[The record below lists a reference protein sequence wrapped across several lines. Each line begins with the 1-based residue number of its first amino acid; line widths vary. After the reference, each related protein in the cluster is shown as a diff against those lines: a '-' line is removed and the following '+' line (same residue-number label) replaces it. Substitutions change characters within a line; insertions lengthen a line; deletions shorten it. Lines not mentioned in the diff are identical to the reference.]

1 MSARRKKK
9 RDKPR
14 GESSRSRATE
24 SPARTAT
31 PSASGSAATAVQ
43 PEERRRALLISL
55 ALIVLNVIVYAQVW
69 RHDFVSFDDPQYM
82 TENVHV
88 KAGLTWSGVRWALTT
103 GEAGNWHPLAWIS
116 HMLDVQLFGVQA
128 GPQHVTNLVLHIANS
143 LLLFG
148 VLWRMTGALGRSAFV
163 GALFAVHPLH
173 VESVAWI
180 SERKDV
186 LSTFFWFL
194 GLWAYADYVR
204 GGKWTR
210 YALVFLC
217 LALGLMSKPMLVTF
231 PFALLLLD
239 YWPLRRALTKRLILE
254 KIPFFALVAASS
266 VVTFFAQSRGG
277 AVSALAA
284 LPLPSRVANAVVA
297 YLGYVEKML
306 WPTRLTVLYP
316 YSRDF
321 GWRLGVAVVVLIAVT
336 ALAAIVARWYR
347 YVLVGWLWYLGTLV
361 PVIGLVQVGIQS
373 MADRYTYVPSVGLF
387 IIVAWGVPDLLRA
400 LPHRRVAILSAAAVV
415 IAVCAITARAQVQY
429 WRDSLT
435 LWEHAASITPGDA
448 HVETAL
454 GSVLS
459 EKGKLAEATALYIDA
474 LQHEPQFAEAHNKLG
489 VVLADQGRVADAIPH
504 YEAAL
509 RAKPSLAEAHYN
521 LGNAL
526 TAQGKL
532 DEAIAQYHEALR
544 IRPEDAATHNGLG
557 SALDDQGRIEDAIAE
572 YQQSI
577 RLNPQFADAHNNLG
591 AARAKQG
598 RTDDA
603 ILEFLEAV
611 KLNPNQADA
620 HYNVAVML
628 NGKGRT
634 AEAVQ
639 HLQEA
644 LRLKPNHQ
652 SARQALQTITAGH
665 SRL

>member
-1 MSARRKKK
+1 MAHPNERWRPLSI
-9 RDKPR
+9 
-14 GESSRSRATE
+14 
-24 SPARTAT
+24 
-31 PSASGSAATAVQ
+31 AV
-43 PEERRRALLISL
+43 
-55 ALIVLNVIVYAQVW
+55 ALIVLNVLVYASVW
-69 RHDFVSFDDPQYM
+69 RHDFVSFDDPQYV
-82 TENVHV
+82 TENIHV
-88 KAGLTWSGVRWALTT
+88 KAGLTWDSVRWALTT
-103 GEAGNWHPLAWIS
+103 GEAGNWHPLTWIS
-116 HMLDVQLFGVQA
+116 HMVDVQLFGVQA
-128 GPQHVTNLVLHIANS
+128 GAHHVTNLCLHIANS

-163 GALFAVHPLH
+163 AGVFAVHPVH

-239 YWPLRRALTKRLILE
+239 YWPLRRPLDRWLILE
-254 KIPFFALVAASS
+254 KIPLFALVAASS
-266 VVTFFAQSRGG
+266 VVTFLAQSRGG

-284 LPLPSRVANAVVA
+284 LPLASRVANAVVA
-297 YLGYVEKML
+297 YVGYVEKIL
-306 WPTRLTVLYP
+306 WPTGLTVLYP
-316 YSRDF
+316 YSREF
-321 GWRLGVAVVVLIAVT
+321 GWRPGIAVLVLIAVT
-336 ALAAIVARWYR
+336 TVATFVARRYR

-373 MADRYTYVPSVGLF
+373 MADRYTYVPSIGLL
-387 IIVAWGVPDLLRA
+387 IIVAWGVPDLLGA
-400 LPHRRVAILSAAAVV
+400 LPHRRSVLLAAATVV
-415 IAVCAITARAQVQY
+415 IAACAIAARAQVQY

-435 LWEHAASITPGDA
+435 LWEHAARITPGAA
-448 HVETAL
+448 HVETPL
-454 GSVLS
+454 GSVLL
-459 EKGKLAEATALYIDA
+459 ERGNVAEAMALFTDA
-474 LQHEPQFAEAHNKLG
+474 IQREPQFAEAHNKLG
-489 VVLADQGRVADAIPH
+489 VLLADQGRLVEAIPH

-509 RAKPSLAEAHYN
+509 RSKPSLAEARYN

-532 DEAIAQYHEALR
+532 GEAIAQYHDALR
-544 IRPEDAATHNGLG
+544 LRPDDAATHNGLG
-557 SALDDQGRIEDAIAE
+557 SALDDQGRIDDAIAE
-572 YQQSI
+572 YQQAI

-598 RTDDA
+598 KADAA
-603 ILEFLEAV
+603 ILEFLEAL

-634 AEAVQ
+634 GEAVQ

-652 SARQALQTITAGH
+652 GARQALQMITGGH

>member
-1 MSARRKKK
+1 VPEAGSTIT
-9 RDKPR
+9 D
-14 GESSRSRATE
+14 
-24 SPARTAT
+24 
-31 PSASGSAATAVQ
+31 SG
-43 PEERRRALLISL
+43 ERRRALWISI
-55 ALIVLNVIVYAQVW
+55 ALIVLNVLVYASVW
-69 RHDFVSFDDPQYM
+69 RHDFVSFDDPQYV

-88 KAGLTWSGVRWALTT
+88 TGGLTWAGVRWALTT
-103 GEAGNWHPLAWIS
+103 GEAGNWHPLTWIS
-116 HMLDVQLFGVQA
+116 HMLDVRLFGVHA
-128 GPQHVTNLVLHIANS
+128 GPQHVTNLVLHIVNS

-148 VLWRMTGALGRSAFV
+148 VLWRMTGALGLSAFV
-163 GALFAVHPLH
+163 GALFAVHPIH

-194 GLWAYADYVR
+194 GVWAYVDYVR
-204 GGKWTR
+204 EGKWTR
-210 YALVFLC
+210 YALVFLF

-239 YWPLRRALTKRLILE
+239 YWPLSRPVSGRLVVE
-254 KIPFFALVAASS
+254 KMPLFALVAASS
-266 VVTFFAQSRGG
+266 VVTFLAQSRGG

-284 LPLPSRVANAVVA
+284 LPLTSRVANAVVA
-297 YLGYVEKML
+297 YVGYIQKML
-306 WPTRLTVLYP
+306 WPVQLAVLYP
-316 YSRDF
+316 YSREF
-321 GWRLGVAVVVLIAVT
+321 GWRLALAAVVLITLT
-336 ALAAIVARWYR
+336 ALATIESRRYR

-373 MADRYTYVPSVGLF
+373 MADRYAYVPSVGLF
-387 IIVAWGVPDLLRA
+387 IIVAWGVTDLLRA
-400 LPHRRVAILSAAAVV
+400 LPHRRVTILAAAGS
-415 IAVCAITARAQVQY
+415 AIVACTFTARTQVQY

-435 LWEHAASITPGDA
+435 LWEHAASVSPGDA

-459 EKGKLAEATALYIDA
+459 EKGKVAEATALFADA
-474 LQHEPQFAEAHNKLG
+474 LQREPQFAEAHNKLG
-489 VVLADQGRVADAIPH
+489 VALADQGRLADAIPH

-509 RAKPSLAEAHYN
+509 RSKPSLAEAHYN

-526 TAQGKL
+526 AAQGKL
-532 DEAIAQYHEALR
+532 EDAIAQYHEALR
-544 IRPEDAATHNGLG
+544 LRPDDAATHNGLG
-557 SALDDQGRIEDAIAE
+557 SALDDAGRLDDAIAE
-572 YQQSI
+572 YQQAI
-577 RLNPQFADAHNNLG
+577 RLNQKFADAHNNLG

-603 ILEFLEAV
+603 ILEFLEALR
-611 KLNPNQADA
+611 LNPDQADA

-628 NGKGRT
+628 NAKGRT

-652 SARQALQTITAGH
+652 GARQALQMITGGH
-665 SRL
+665 SRS

>member
-1 MSARRKKK
+1 MSARGKKK
-9 RDKPR
+9 HGKPR
-14 GESSRSRATE
+14 RDSSNARTAE
-24 SPARTAT
+24 APARTAQRDLSKGAPT
-31 PSASGSAATAVQ
+31 ITDSD
-43 PEERRRALLISL
+43 ERRRALWISI
-55 ALIVLNVIVYAQVW
+55 ALIVLNVLVYASVW
-69 RHDFVSFDDPQYM
+69 RHDFVSFDDPQYV

-88 KAGLTWSGVRWALTT
+88 TAGLTWAGVRWALTT
-103 GEAGNWHPLAWIS
+103 GEAGNWHPLTWIS
-116 HMLDVQLFGVQA
+116 HMLDVQLFGVHA
-128 GPQHVTNLVLHIANS
+128 GPHHVTNLILHVANS

-163 GALFAVHPLH
+163 GALFAVHPIH

-194 GLWAYADYVR
+194 GLWAYVGYVR
-204 GGKWTR
+204 SGKWTR
-210 YALVFLC
+210 YVLVLLC
-217 LALGLMSKPMLVTF
+217 LALGLMAKPMLVTF

-239 YWPLRRALTKRLILE
+239 YWPLRRPISGRLVAE
-254 KIPFFALVAASS
+254 KIPLFALVAASS
-266 VVTFFAQSRGG
+266 VITFLAQSRGG

-284 LPLPSRVANAVVA
+284 LPLTSRVANAVVA
-297 YLGYVEKML
+297 YVGYIQKML
-306 WPTRLTVLYP
+306 WPARLAVLYP

-321 GWRLGVAVVVLIAVT
+321 GWRLALAAFVLIAVT
-336 ALAAIVARWYR
+336 ALAAIASRRYR

-387 IIVAWGVPDLLRA
+387 VIVAWGVPDLLRA
-400 LPHRRVAILSAAAVV
+400 LPHKRVAILAAATAV
-415 IAVCAITARAQVQY
+415 IVACTITALTQVQY

-435 LWEHAASITPGDA
+435 LWEHAASVSPGDA

-459 EKGKLAEATALYIDA
+459 EKGKVAEAVALFADA
-474 LQHEPQFAEAHNKLG
+474 LQREPQFAEAHNKLG
-489 VVLADQGRVADAIPH
+489 VALADQGRLADAIPH

-509 RAKPSLAEAHYN
+509 QSKPSLAEAHYN

-526 TAQGKL
+526 AAQRKL
-532 DEAIAQYHEALR
+532 DAAIAQYHEALR
-544 IRPEDAATHNGLG
+544 LRPDDAATHNGLG
-557 SALDDQGRIEDAIAE
+557 SALDDAGRLDDAIAE
-572 YQQSI
+572 YQQAI
-577 RLNPQFADAHNNLG
+577 RLNPKFADAHNNLG

-603 ILEFLEAV
+603 ILEFLEAL
-611 KLNPNQADA
+611 KFNPKQADA

-628 NGKGRT
+628 NAKGRT
-634 AEAVQ
+634 AEAIQ

-652 SARQALQTITAGH
+652 GARQALQMITGRKP
-665 SRL
+665 S

>member
-1 MSARRKKK
+1 
-9 RDKPR
+9 
-14 GESSRSRATE
+14 
-24 SPARTAT
+24 
-31 PSASGSAATAVQ
+31 
-43 PEERRRALLISL
+43 
-55 ALIVLNVIVYAQVW
+55 
-69 RHDFVSFDDPQYM
+69 
-82 TENVHV
+82 
-88 KAGLTWSGVRWALTT
+88 LTWSGVRWALTT

-116 HMLDVQLFGVQA
+116 HMVDAQLFGVQP
-128 GPQHVTNLVLHIANS
+128 GPQHVTNLILHIANS

-194 GLWAYADYVR
+194 GLWAYADYER

-210 YALVFLC
+210 YALVFLS

-239 YWPLRRALTKRLILE
+239 YWPLRRPFSKRLIVE
-254 KIPFFALVAASS
+254 KVPLFALVAASS
-266 VVTFFAQSRGG
+266 VITFFAQSRGG

-284 LPLPSRVANAVVA
+284 LPLTSRVANAAIA
-297 YLGYVEKML
+297 YVGYVEKML
-306 WPTRLTVLYP
+306 WPAGLTVLYP
-316 YSRDF
+316 YSREF
-321 GWRLGVAVVVLIAVT
+321 GWRLAVAALLLIAVT
-336 ALAAIVARWYR
+336 ALAVIAARRHR

-373 MADRYTYVPSVGLF
+373 MADRYTYVPSIGLF
-387 IIVAWGVPDLLRA
+387 IIVAWGVPDLLCA
-400 LPHRRVAILSAAAVV
+400 LPHRRVAVLSAAAVV
-415 IAVCAITARAQVQY
+415 ISACAITARAQVQY

-435 LWEHAASITPGDA
+435 LWEHAARITPGDA

-459 EKGKLAEATALYIDA
+459 EKGRAAEATALYTDA

-526 TAQGKL
+526 AAQGKI

-557 SALDDQGRIEDAIAE
+557 SALDDRGQIDDAIAE
-572 YQQSI
+572 YQQSV

-598 RTDDA
+598 KTDEA
-603 ILEFLEAV
+603 ILEFLEAL

-628 NGKGRT
+628 NTKGRT

-652 SARQALQTITAGH
+652 GARQALQMITAGH

>member
-1 MSARRKKK
+1 MSARRRNKH
-9 RDKPR
+9 DKPR
-14 GESSRSRATE
+14 IESSKSRTSAA
-24 SPARTAT
+24 PARTIRQDA
-31 PSASGSAATAVQ
+31 SAPTSPIAQ
-43 PEERRRALLISL
+43 PEERRRALWISL
-55 ALIVLNVIVYAQVW
+55 ALVVLNIVVYAQVW
-69 RHDFVSFDDPQYM
+69 HHDFVSFDDPQYV

-116 HMLDVQLFGVQA
+116 HMVDAQLFGVQA
-128 GPQHVTNLVLHIANS
+128 GPQHVTNLILHIANS
-143 LLLFG
+143 MLLFG
-148 VLWRMTGALGRSAFV
+148 VLWRMTGALGKSAFV

-186 LSTFFWFL
+186 LSTFSWFL
-194 GLWAYADYVR
+194 GLWAYVDYVR
-204 GGKWTR
+204 GGRWTR

-239 YWPLRRALTKRLILE
+239 YWPLRRALDKRLILE

-284 LPLPSRVANAVVA
+284 LPLTSRVANAVVA
-297 YLGYVEKML
+297 YVAYIQKMM
-306 WPTRLTVLYP
+306 WPARLTVLYP
-316 YSRDF
+316 YSREF
-321 GWRLGVAVVVLIAVT
+321 GWRLGLAALVLIAVT
-336 ALAAIVARWYR
+336 ALAVAARQYR

-373 MADRYTYVPSVGLF
+373 MADRYTYVPSIGLF
-387 IIVAWGVPDLLRA
+387 IVVAWGVPDLLRA
-400 LPHRRVAILSAAAVV
+400 LPHRRVAVLSAAAAV
-415 IAVCAITARAQVQY
+415 ISACAITARAQVQY
-429 WRDSLT
+429 WQDSLT
-435 LWEHAASITPGDA
+435 LWEHAAGITPGDA

-459 EKGKLAEATALYIDA
+459 EKGKAAEATALYADA

-489 VVLADQGRVADAIPH
+489 VVLADQGRLTDAIPH

-509 RAKPSLAEAHYN
+509 RFKPSLAEAHYN

-526 TAQGKL
+526 AAQGKL
-532 DEAIAQYHEALR
+532 DDAIAQYHEALR

-557 SALDDQGRIEDAIAE
+557 SALDDRGQVDDAIAE

-598 RTDDA
+598 KADEA
-603 ILEFLEAV
+603 ILEFLEAIR
-611 KLNPNQADA
+611 LNPKNADA

-628 NGKGRT
+628 NGKGRND
-634 AEAVQ
+634 EAVQ

-652 SARQALQTITAGH
+652 GARQALQMIAGRKP
-665 SRL
+665 S